1 MGIFVANKLVKLFNP
16 KNHMISKSKIYVL
29 GVIFKEDYFDIR
41 NSKVIDIVSELKEY
55 YIFVEVEQ
63 LIKKKI
69 RIALFG
75 IDEFKKEHLDGVEV
89 MLKMYG

>member
-1 MGIFVANKLVKLFNP
+1 MEHPMFVFLINVILQYIGIEITYMFQL
-16 KNHMISKSKIYVL
+16 I
-29 GVIFKEDYFDIR
+29 ER
-41 NSKVIDIVSELKEY
+41 
-55 YIFVEVEQ
+55 VEQ